1 VSERLGI
8 KCLNHVTLVV
18 RDLVKSRAF
27 YEKFLGLTPISRPN
41 YDFEGL
47 WYQCGN
53 LEIHLLVAE
62 EHPPPSRRHLAF
74 EVTDFDRVI
83 TSLDRER
90 IHVASG
96 PSIRPHDGTRYVFLH
111 DPAGNLIEINC
122 STQND

>member
-1 VSERLGI
+1 MSERLGI
-8 KCLNHVTLVV
+8 KFLNHVTLVV